1 MIRRMLK
8 KKDLEMNDMIGAI
21 IRNDITAVKQLLDSG
36 TDINKQDG
44 AGFTALHFAAQENNF
59 GIAKLLIERGADLEI
74 RDVYGNTPLIRAVSS
89 SKGKGEIIDLLL
101 QHGADMNVK
110 NDYGVSALEDAKNIG
125 NYNIFQFFEK
135 YIDKK

>member
-21 IRNDITAVKQLLDSG
+21 IRNDITGVKQLIDSG

-44 AGFTALHFAAQENNF
+44 AGFTALHFACQENN
-59 GIAKLLIERGADLEI
+59 IELVELLIERGAELEI

-89 SKGKGEIIDLLL
+89 FRGNGEVIDYLLSK
-101 QHGADMNVK
+101 GADMNVK
-110 NDYGVSALEDAKNIG
+110 NDYGHSAIEWAKNVG
-125 NYNIFQFFEK
+125 NYNIVQFFEK